1 MEKSKIAEE
10 LRPFFNP
17 KAVAIIGATD
27 KKGKVGNVI
36 FENFKMNKERG
47 IFKGNIYPVNP
58 KLDEI
63 EGYRCYHNVKEVPD
77 DADLA
82 VISIPAK
89 FVPATMRDIA
99 EKGIKAVVIITGGFG
114 ELGEEG
120 KRMEREIYEIAK
132 ANGIRVIG
140 PNCVGVYVPDTGVDT
155 VFLPENKMDRP
166 KSGPIAFVTQSG
178 AFAAAMLDWAAGAG
192 IGIGKMVSYGN
203 KLDVDD
209 ADLMDYFI
217 HDDEI
222 RVVTFYIEGV
232 NEGRKFIEA
241 AKRITAVK
249 PVIALK
255 SGRTEYGAKAASSH
269 TGSLAG
275 ADRIY
280 DAVFKQTGIIRAE
293 DFEHMFDI
301 AKAFAK
307 CELPKGDRIGI
318 ITDGGGAGVMAS
330 DAVAKFGLKMAELSE
345 ETIKYLKENFPPH
358 AVAGNPTDVV
368 GDTDAQRYKVA
379 IEAFINDPNV
389 DAIVIIT
396 LFQVP
401 LLDEMELIDI
411 LADYAKKSNKPIV
424 AVAMGGKK
432 TEHYAKILEDKG
444 VPVYPTPERGVRAMA
459 GLVQYAKYLENL
471 SFLPICWGEGK

>member
-1 MEKSKIAEE
+1 MNRPKIIDE
-10 LRPFFNP
+10 LRPFFEP
-17 KAVAIIGATD
+17 KAVAIIGATN

-36 FENFKMNKERG
+36 FENFKKNKEQG
-47 IFKGNIYPVNP
+47 IFKGSIYPVNP

-63 EGYRCYHNVKEVPD
+63 EGYKVYKGVKELPE

-82 VISIPAK
+82 VISIPAP
-89 FVPATMRDIA
+89 FVPQTMKEIA
-99 EKGIKAVVIITGGFG
+99 EKGIKSVIIITGGFG

-120 KRMEREIYEIAK
+120 KKMEEEILQIAK
-132 ANGIRVIG
+132 ENGIRIIG
-140 PNCVGVYVPDTGVDT
+140 PNCVGVYVPDAGVDT
-155 VFLPENKMDRP
+155 VFLPDEKMDRP
-166 KSGPIAFVTQSG
+166 KSGSIAFVTQSG

-217 HDDEI
+217 YDESI
-222 RVVTFYIEGV
+222 KAVTLYIEGV
-232 NEGRKFIEA
+232 KEGRKFIEA
-241 AKRITAVK
+241 AKRITKVK

-255 SGRTEYGAKAASSH
+255 SGKTEYGAKAASSH

-275 ADRIY
+275 ADIIY
-280 DAVFKQTGIIRAE
+280 DAVFKQTGILRAE
-293 DFEHMFDI
+293 DFEHMFDV

-307 CELPKGDRIGI
+307 CKLPKGDRIGI

-345 ETIKYLKENFPPH
+345 KTIKYLKEHFPPH

-368 GDTDAQRYKVA
+368 GDTDAQRYKYA
-379 IEAFINDPNV
+379 IEAFVNDPNV
-389 DAIVIIT
+389 DAIVIIV

-401 LLDEMELIDI
+401 LLKEEEIIEI
-411 LADYAKKSNKPIV
+411 LAEYTKKSEKPIV

-432 TEHYAKILEDKG
+432 TEYYAKMLENKG

-459 GLVQYAKYLENL
+459 GLVQYAKYLEKLN
-471 SFLPICWGEGK
+471 EE

>member
-1 MEKSKIAEE
+1 MNRPKIIDE
-10 LRPFFNP
+10 LRPFFEP
-17 KAVAIIGATD
+17 KAVAIIGATN

-36 FENFKMNKERG
+36 FENFKKNKEQG
-47 IFKGNIYPVNP
+47 IFKGSIYPVNP

-63 EGYRCYHNVKEVPD
+63 EGYKVYKGVKELPE

-82 VISIPAK
+82 VISIPAP
-89 FVPATMRDIA
+89 FVPQTMKEIA
-99 EKGIKAVVIITGGFG
+99 EKGIKSVIIITGGFG

-120 KRMEREIYEIAK
+120 KKMEEEILQIAK
-132 ANGIRVIG
+132 ENGIRIIG

-155 VFLPENKMDRP
+155 VFLPDEKMDRP
-166 KSGPIAFVTQSG
+166 KSGSIAFVTQSG

-217 HDDEI
+217 YDESI
-222 RVVTFYIEGV
+222 KAVTLYIEGV
-232 NEGRKFIEA
+232 KEGRKFIEA
-241 AKRITAVK
+241 AKRITKVK

-255 SGRTEYGAKAASSH
+255 SGKTEYGAKAASSH

-275 ADRIY
+275 ADIIY
-280 DAVFKQTGIIRAE
+280 DAVFKQTGILRAE
-293 DFEHMFDI
+293 DFEHMFDV

-307 CELPKGDRIGI
+307 CKLPKGDRIGI

-345 ETIKYLKENFPPH
+345 KTIKYLKEHFPPH

-368 GDTDAQRYKVA
+368 GDTDAQRYKYA
-379 IEAFINDPNV
+379 IEAFVNDPNV
-389 DAIVIIT
+389 DAIVIIV

-401 LLDEMELIDI
+401 LLKEEEIIEI
-411 LADYAKKSNKPIV
+411 LAEYTKKSEKPIV

-432 TEHYAKILEDKG
+432 TEYYAKMLENKG

-459 GLVQYAKYLENL
+459 GLVQYAKYLEKLN
-471 SFLPICWGEGK
+471 EE

>member
-1 MEKSKIAEE
+1 MNRPKIIDE
-10 LRPFFNP
+10 LRPFFEP
-17 KAVAIIGATD
+17 KTVAIIGATN

-36 FENFKMNKERG
+36 FENFKKNKEQG
-47 IFKGNIYPVNP
+47 IFKGSIYPVNP

-63 EGYRCYHNVKEVPD
+63 EGYKVYKGVKELPE

-82 VISIPAK
+82 VIAIPAP
-89 FVPATMRDIA
+89 FVPQTMKEIA
-99 EKGIKAVVIITGGFG
+99 EKEIKSVIIITGGFG

-120 KRMEREIYEIAK
+120 KKMEEEILQIAK
-132 ANGIRVIG
+132 ENGIRIIG

-155 VFLPENKMDRP
+155 VFLPDEKMDRP
-166 KSGPIAFVTQSG
+166 KSGSIAFVTQSG

-209 ADLMDYFI
+209 ADLMDYFTY
-217 HDDEI
+217 DESI
-222 RVVTFYIEGV
+222 KAVTLYIEGV
-232 NEGRKFIEA
+232 KEGRKFIEA
-241 AKRITAVK
+241 AKRITKVK

-255 SGRTEYGAKAASSH
+255 SGKTEYGAKAASSH

-275 ADRIY
+275 ADIIY
-280 DAVFKQTGIIRAE
+280 DAVFKQTGILRAE
-293 DFEHMFDI
+293 DFEHMFDV

-307 CELPKGDRIGI
+307 CKLPKGDRVGI

-345 ETIKYLKENFPPH
+345 ETIKYLKEHFPPH

-368 GDTDAQRYKVA
+368 GDTDAQRYKYA
-379 IEAFINDPNV
+379 IEAFVNDPNV
-389 DAIVIIT
+389 DAIVIIV

-401 LLDEMELIDI
+401 LLKEEEIIEI
-411 LADYAKKSNKPIV
+411 LAEYAKKSEKPIV

-432 TEHYAKILEDKG
+432 TEYYAKMLEDNG

-459 GLVQYAKYLENL
+459 GLVQYTKYLEKLN
-471 SFLPICWGEGK
+471 EE

>member
-1 MEKSKIAEE
+1 METPKIVEE
-10 LRPFFNP
+10 LKPFFEP
-17 KAVAIIGATD
+17 KAVAIIGATN

-36 FENFKMNKERG
+36 FENFKRNKEQG

-63 EGYRCYHNVKEVPD
+63 EGYKVYKSVKELPED
-77 DADLA
+77 TDLA
-82 VISIPAK
+82 VISIPAP
-89 FVPATMRDIA
+89 FVPATMKDIA
-99 EKGIKAVVIITGGFG
+99 EKGIKAVIIITGGFG

-120 KRMEREIYEIAK
+120 KRLEREIYEIAK

-155 VFLPENKMDRP
+155 VFLPEEKMDRP
-166 KSGPIAFVTQSG
+166 KSGPIAFVSQSG
-178 AFAAAMLDWAAGAG
+178 AFAAAMLDWAALAG

-203 KLDVDD
+203 KIDVDD

-217 HDDEI
+217 YDDQI
-222 RVVTFYIEGV
+222 KVVTFYIEGV
-232 NEGRKFIEA
+232 KDGRKFIEA
-241 AKRITAVK
+241 AKRITKVK

-275 ADRIY
+275 ADVIY

-307 CELPKGDRIGI
+307 CKLPKGDRIGI

-330 DAVAKFGLKMAELSE
+330 DAVAKFGLKMAQLSE
-345 ETIKYLKENFPPH
+345 ETLKFLKENFPPH

-368 GDTDAQRYKVA
+368 GDTDAQRYKIA
-379 IEAFINDPNV
+379 IEGFANDPNV
-389 DAIVIIT
+389 DAILVIV

-401 LLDEMELIDI
+401 LLNEMEIIEI
-411 LADYAKKSNKPIV
+411 LSEYAKNSEKPIV

-432 TEHYAKILEDKG
+432 TEYYAKLLEEKG
-444 VPVYPTPERGVRAMA
+444 VPVYPTPERGVRALA
-459 GLVQYAKYLENL
+459 GLVQYAKYLEKVE
-471 SFLPICWGEGK
+471 GE

>member
-1 MEKSKIAEE
+1 MESPKIVEE
-10 LRPFFNP
+10 LKPFFEP
-17 KAVAIIGATD
+17 RAVAIIGATD

-36 FENFKMNKERG
+36 FENFKRNKEKG

-63 EGYRCYHNVKEVPD
+63 DGYKVYKSVKELPND
-77 DADLA
+77 TDLA
-82 VISIPAK
+82 VISIPAP
-89 FVPATMRDIA
+89 FVPGTMKEIA

-120 KRMEREIYEIAK
+120 KKMEEEILQIARE
-132 ANGIRVIG
+132 NGIRVIG

-155 VFLPENKMDRP
+155 VFLPDEKMDRP
-166 KSGPIAFVTQSG
+166 KSGPIAFVSQSG
-178 AFAAAMLDWAAGAG
+178 AFAAAMLDWAALAG

-203 KLDVDD
+203 KIDVDD

-217 HDDEI
+217 YDDSI
-222 RVVTFYIEGV
+222 KVVTFYIEGV
-232 NEGRKFIEA
+232 KDGRKFMEA
-241 AKRITAVK
+241 AKRITKVK

-255 SGRTEYGAKAASSH
+255 SGKTEYGAKAASSH

-275 ADRIY
+275 ADVIY
-280 DAVFKQTGIIRAE
+280 DAVFKQTGILRAE
-293 DFEHMFDI
+293 DFEHMFDV

-307 CELPKGDRIGI
+307 CKLPKGDRVGI

-345 ETIKYLKENFPPH
+345 ETIKYLKEHFPPH

-368 GDTDAQRYKVA
+368 GDTDAQRYKYA
-379 IEAFINDPNV
+379 IEAFVNDPNV
-389 DAIVIIT
+389 DAIVVIV

-401 LLDEMELIDI
+401 LLNEEEIIEI
-411 LADYAKKSNKPIV
+411 LADYAKKSEKPIL

-432 TEHYAKILEDKG
+432 TEHYAKILEEKG
-444 VPVYPTPERGVRAMA
+444 VPVYPTPERGVRALA
-459 GLVQYAKYLENL
+459 GLVQYAKYLEKL
-471 SFLPICWGEGK
+471 KKE

>member
-1 MEKSKIAEE
+1 MDMEKIVKE
-10 LRPFFNP
+10 LRPFFEPN
-17 KAVAIIGATD
+17 AVAIIGATD

-47 IFKGNIYPVNP
+47 VFKGSIYPVNP

-63 EGYRCYHNVKEVPD
+63 GGYKVYKSVTELPENT
-77 DADLA
+77 DLA

-89 FVPATMRDIA
+89 FVPSTMRDIA
-99 EKGIKAVVIITGGFG
+99 KKGIKSVIIITGGFG

-120 KRMEREIYEIAK
+120 KRMEREILEIARD
-132 ANGIRVIG
+132 NGIRVIG
-140 PNCVGVYVPDTGVDT
+140 PNCVGIYVPDTGVDT

-166 KSGPIAFVTQSG
+166 ESGPIAFVTQSG

-222 RVVTFYIEGV
+222 NVVTFYIEGV
-232 NEGRKFIEA
+232 KDGRKFIEA
-241 AKRITAVK
+241 ARRITQVK

-275 ADRIY
+275 ADTIY

-293 DFEHMFDI
+293 DFEHMFDL
-301 AKAFAK
+301 AKAFAALK
-307 CELPKGDRIGI
+307 DKLPKGDRIGI

-345 ETIKYLKENFPPH
+345 ETLKYLKENFPPH

-368 GDTDAQRYKVA
+368 GDTDARRYKYA
-379 IEAFINDPNV
+379 IEAFVRDPNV
-389 DAIVIIT
+389 DAIVVIV

-401 LLDEMELIDI
+401 LLDEMEVIDI
-411 LADYAKKSNKPIV
+411 LAEYAEKSEKPIV

-432 TEHYAKILEDKG
+432 TEYYAKILEDKG
-444 VPVYPTPERGVRAMA
+444 VPVYPTPERGVRALA
-459 GLVQYAKYLENL
+459 GLVQYSKYLER
-471 SFLPICWGEGK
+471 IKG

>member
-1 MEKSKIAEE
+1 MEARIVEE
-10 LRPFFNP
+10 MKPFFDP
-17 KAVAIIGATD
+17 KAVAIIGATN

-36 FENFKMNKERG
+36 FENFKSNKEKS
-47 IFKGNIYPVNP
+47 IFKGKIYPVNP

-63 EGYRCYHNVKEVPD
+63 DGYKVYKSVEELPED
-77 DADLA
+77 TDLA
-82 VISIPAK
+82 VISIPAP
-89 FVPATMRDIA
+89 FVPDTMKGIA
-99 EKGIKAVVIITGGFG
+99 KKGIKSVIIITGGFG

-120 KRMEREIYEIAK
+120 KKLERQIYEIAK

-155 VFLPENKMDRP
+155 VFLPDNKMDRP

-222 RVVTFYIEGV
+222 NVVTFYIEGV
-232 NEGRKFIEA
+232 KDGRKFIES
-241 AKRITAVK
+241 AKRITKVK

-275 ADRIY
+275 ADTIY

-293 DFEHMFDI
+293 DFEHMFDL
-301 AKAFAK
+301 AKAFAALK
-307 CELPKGDRIGI
+307 DKLPKGDRIGI

-330 DAVAKFGLKMAELSE
+330 DAVAKFGLRMADLSE
-345 ETIKYLKENFPPH
+345 ETIKYLKEKFPPH

-368 GDTDAQRYKVA
+368 GDTDAERYRIA
-379 IEAFINDPNV
+379 LEAFTKDENV
-389 DAIVIIT
+389 DAILVIV

-401 LLDEMELIDI
+401 LLEEEKVIDI
-411 LADYAKKSNKPIV
+411 LAEYQKKSDKPIV

-432 TEHYAKILEDKG
+432 TDYYAKLLEEKG
-444 VPVYPTPERGVRAMA
+444 VPVYPTPERGVRALA
-459 GLVQYAKYLENL
+459 GLAKYAEYLRR
-471 SFLPICWGEGK
+471 GA

>member
-1 MEKSKIAEE
+1 MNRPKIIDE
-10 LRPFFNP
+10 LRPFFEP
-17 KAVAIIGATD
+17 KTVAIIGATN

-36 FENFKMNKERG
+36 FENFKKNKEQG
-47 IFKGNIYPVNP
+47 IFKGSIYPVNP

-63 EGYRCYHNVKEVPD
+63 EGYKVYKGVKELPED
-77 DADLA
+77 TDLA
-82 VISIPAK
+82 VISIPAP
-89 FVPATMRDIA
+89 FVPQTMKEIA
-99 EKGIKAVVIITGGFG
+99 EKGIKSVIIITGGFG

-120 KRMEREIYEIAK
+120 KKMEEEILQIAK
-132 ANGIRVIG
+132 ENGIRIIG

-155 VFLPENKMDRP
+155 VFLPDEKMDRP
-166 KSGPIAFVTQSG
+166 KSGSIAFVTQSG

-217 HDDEI
+217 YDESI
-222 RVVTFYIEGV
+222 KAVTLYIEGV
-232 NEGRKFIEA
+232 KEGRKFIEA
-241 AKRITAVK
+241 AKRITKVK

-255 SGRTEYGAKAASSH
+255 SGKTEYGAKAASSH

-275 ADRIY
+275 ADIIY
-280 DAVFKQTGIIRAE
+280 DAVFKQTGILRAE
-293 DFEHMFDI
+293 DFEHMFDV

-307 CELPKGDRIGI
+307 CKLPKGDRVGI

-345 ETIKYLKENFPPH
+345 ETIKYLKEHFPPH

-368 GDTDAQRYKVA
+368 GDTDAQRYKYA
-379 IEAFINDPNV
+379 IEAFVNDPNV
-389 DAIVIIT
+389 DAIVIIV

-401 LLDEMELIDI
+401 LLKEEEIIEI
-411 LADYAKKSNKPIV
+411 LAEYAKKSEKPIV

-432 TEHYAKILEDKG
+432 TEYYAKMLEDNG

-459 GLVQYAKYLENL
+459 GLVQYTKYLEKLN
-471 SFLPICWGEGK
+471 EE

>member
-1 MEKSKIAEE
+1 MNRPKIIDE
-10 LRPFFNP
+10 LRPFFEP
-17 KAVAIIGATD
+17 KAVAIIGATN

-36 FENFKMNKERG
+36 FENFKKNKEQG
-47 IFKGNIYPVNP
+47 IFKGSIYPVNP

-63 EGYRCYHNVKEVPD
+63 EGYKVYKGVKELPE

-82 VISIPAK
+82 VISIPAP
-89 FVPATMRDIA
+89 FVPQTMKEIA
-99 EKGIKAVVIITGGFG
+99 EKGIKSVIIITGGFG

-120 KRMEREIYEIAK
+120 KKMEEEILQIAK
-132 ANGIRVIG
+132 ENGIRIIG

-155 VFLPENKMDRP
+155 VFLPDEKMDRP
-166 KSGPIAFVTQSG
+166 KSGSIAFVTQSG

-209 ADLMDYFI
+209 ADLMDYFTY
-217 HDDEI
+217 DESI
-222 RVVTFYIEGV
+222 KAVTLYIEGV
-232 NEGRKFIEA
+232 KEGRKFIEA
-241 AKRITAVK
+241 AKRITKVK

-255 SGRTEYGAKAASSH
+255 SGKTEYGAKAASSH

-275 ADRIY
+275 ADIIY
-280 DAVFKQTGIIRAE
+280 DAVFKQTGILRAE
-293 DFEHMFDI
+293 DFEHMFDV

-307 CELPKGDRIGI
+307 CKLPKGDRIGI

-345 ETIKYLKENFPPH
+345 ETIKYLKEHFPPH

-368 GDTDAQRYKVA
+368 GDTDAQRYKYA
-379 IEAFINDPNV
+379 IEAFVNDPNV
-389 DAIVIIT
+389 DAIVIIV

-401 LLDEMELIDI
+401 LLKEEEIIEI
-411 LADYAKKSNKPIV
+411 LAEYAKKSEKPIV

-432 TEHYAKILEDKG
+432 TEYYAKMLEDNG

-459 GLVQYAKYLENL
+459 GLVKYTKYLEKLN
-471 SFLPICWGEGK
+471 EE

>member
-1 MEKSKIAEE
+1 MKSPKIVEE
-10 LRPFFNP
+10 LKPFFEPN
-17 KAVAIIGATD
+17 AVAIIGATN

-36 FENFKMNKERG
+36 FENFKRNKEQG

-58 KLDEI
+58 KLNEI
-63 EGYRCYHNVKEVPD
+63 EGYRVYKSVKELPD
-77 DADLA
+77 DTDLA
-82 VISIPAK
+82 VIAIPAP
-89 FVPATMRDIA
+89 FVPNTMREIA
-99 EKGIKAVVIITGGFG
+99 EKGIKAVIIITGGFG

-120 KRMEREIYEIAK
+120 KKMEEEILQIAK
-132 ANGIRVIG
+132 ENGIRVIG

-155 VFLPENKMDRP
+155 VFLPEEKMDRP
-166 KSGPIAFVTQSG
+166 KSGSIAFVSQSG
-178 AFAAAMLDWAAGAG
+178 AFAAAMLDWAALAG

-203 KLDVDD
+203 KIDVDD

-217 HDDEI
+217 YDDSI
-222 RVVTFYIEGV
+222 KVVTLYIEGV
-232 NEGRKFIEA
+232 KEGRKFIEA
-241 AKRITAVK
+241 AKRITKVK

-275 ADRIY
+275 ADVIY
-280 DAVFKQTGIIRAE
+280 DAVFKQTGILRAE
-293 DFEHMFDI
+293 DFEHMFDV

-307 CELPKGDRIGI
+307 CKLPKGDRVGI

-345 ETIKYLKENFPPH
+345 ETIKYLKEHFPPH

-368 GDTDAQRYKVA
+368 GDTDAQRYKHA
-379 IEAFINDPNV
+379 IEAFVNDPNV
-389 DAIVIIT
+389 DAIVIIV

-401 LLDEMELIDI
+401 LLNEEEIIEI
-411 LADYAKKSNKPIV
+411 LADYAKKSEKPIV

-432 TEHYAKILEDKG
+432 TEHYAKILEEKG
-444 VPVYPTPERGVRAMA
+444 VPVYPTPERGVRALA
-459 GLVQYAKYLENL
+459 GLVQYTKYLEKL
-471 SFLPICWGEGK
+471 KEE

>member
-1 MEKSKIAEE
+1 MENDRIVQE
-10 LRPFFNP
+10 LKPFFEP
-17 KAVAIIGATD
+17 RAVAIIGATN

-36 FENFKMNKERG
+36 FENFKRNKERG

-63 EGYRCYHNVKEVPD
+63 DGYKVYHSVEELPD
-77 DADLA
+77 DTDLA
-82 VISIPAK
+82 VIAIPAP
-89 FVPATMRDIA
+89 FVPDTMREIA
-99 EKGIKAVVIITGGFG
+99 KKGIKAVIIITGGFG

-120 KRMEREIYEIAK
+120 KRMEREILEIAK

-140 PNCVGVYVPDTGVDT
+140 PNCVGVYAPDTGVDT
-155 VFLPENKMDRP
+155 VFLPEEKMDRP
-166 KSGPIAFVTQSG
+166 KSGPIAFISQSG
-178 AFAAAMLDWAAGAG
+178 AFAAAMLDWAAMAG

-209 ADLMDYFI
+209 ADIMEYFM
-217 HDDEI
+217 HDDQI
-222 RVVTFYIEGV
+222 KVMTFYIEGV
-232 NEGRKFIEA
+232 KDGRKFMEA
-241 AKRITAVK
+241 AKKVTKVK

-275 ADRIY
+275 QDVIY

-293 DFEHMFDI
+293 DFEHMFDL

-307 CELPKGDRIGI
+307 CKLPKGDRIGI

-330 DAVAKFGLKMAELSE
+330 DAVAKFGLRLAELSE
-345 ETIKYLKENFPPH
+345 ETLKFLKEKFPPH
-358 AVAGNPTDVV
+358 AVVGNPTDVV
-368 GDTDAQRYKVA
+368 GDTDAGRYRLA
-379 IEAFINDPNV
+379 LEAFVKDPNV
-389 DAIVIIT
+389 DAILVIV

-401 LLDEMELIDI
+401 LLNEEEVIEI
-411 LADYAKKSNKPIV
+411 IADYARKSDKPIV

-432 TEHYAKILEDKG
+432 TDRYARMLEEKG
-444 VPVYPTPERGVRAMA
+444 VPVYPTPERGVRALA
-459 GLVQYAKYLENL
+459 ALVQYAKYLERGNA
-471 SFLPICWGEGK
+471 E

>member
-1 MEKSKIAEE
+1 MNRPKIIDE
-10 LRPFFNP
+10 LRPFFEP
-17 KAVAIIGATD
+17 KAVAIIGATN

-36 FENFKMNKERG
+36 FENFKKNKEQG
-47 IFKGNIYPVNP
+47 IFKGSIYPVNP

-63 EGYRCYHNVKEVPD
+63 EGYKVYKGVKELPE

-82 VISIPAK
+82 VIAIPAP
-89 FVPATMRDIA
+89 FVPQTMKEIA
-99 EKGIKAVVIITGGFG
+99 EKEIKSVIIITGGFG

-120 KRMEREIYEIAK
+120 KKMEEEILQIAK
-132 ANGIRVIG
+132 ENGIRIIG
-140 PNCVGVYVPDTGVDT
+140 PNCVGVYVPDAGVDT
-155 VFLPENKMDRP
+155 VFLPDEKMDRP
-166 KSGPIAFVTQSG
+166 KSGSIAFVTQSG

-217 HDDEI
+217 YDGSI
-222 RVVTFYIEGV
+222 KAVTLYIEGV
-232 NEGRKFIEA
+232 KEGRKFIEA
-241 AKRITAVK
+241 AKRITKVK

-255 SGRTEYGAKAASSH
+255 SGKTEYGAKAASSH

-275 ADRIY
+275 ADIIY
-280 DAVFKQTGIIRAE
+280 DAVFKQTGILRAE
-293 DFEHMFDI
+293 DFEHMFDV

-307 CELPKGDRIGI
+307 CKLPKGDRIGI

-345 ETIKYLKENFPPH
+345 KTIKYLKEHFPPH

-368 GDTDAQRYKVA
+368 GDTDAQRYKYA
-379 IEAFINDPNV
+379 IEAFVNDPNV
-389 DAIVIIT
+389 DAIVIIV

-401 LLDEMELIDI
+401 LLKEEEIIEI
-411 LADYAKKSNKPIV
+411 LAEYAKKSEKPIV

-432 TEHYAKILEDKG
+432 TEYYAKMLENKG

-459 GLVQYAKYLENL
+459 GLVQYAKYLEKLN
-471 SFLPICWGEGK
+471 EE

>member
-1 MEKSKIAEE
+1 MVEKIVEDM
-10 LRPFFNP
+10 RPFFDP
-17 KAVAIIGATD
+17 KAVAIIGATN

-63 EGYRCYHNVKEVPD
+63 DGYRVYKSVEELPED
-77 DADLA
+77 TDLA
-82 VISIPAK
+82 VISIPAP
-89 FVPATMRDIA
+89 FVPDTMRQIA
-99 EKGIKAVVIITGGFG
+99 KKGIKSVIIITGGFG

-120 KRMEREIYEIAK
+120 KKLEREILEIARE
-132 ANGIRVIG
+132 NGIRIIG

-155 VFLPENKMDRP
+155 VFLPESKMDRP
-166 KSGPIAFVTQSG
+166 KSGPIAFVSQSG
-178 AFAAAMLDWAAGAG
+178 AFAAAMLDWAAMAG

-209 ADLMDYFI
+209 ADLMEYFI
-217 HDDEI
+217 HDESI
-222 RVVTFYIEGV
+222 KVVTFYIEGV
-232 NEGRKFIEA
+232 KDGRKFIESA
-241 AKRITAVK
+241 RRITRVK

-275 ADRIY
+275 ADTIY

-293 DFEHMFDI
+293 DFEHMFDL
-301 AKAFAK
+301 AKAFAALK
-307 CELPKGDRIGI
+307 DKLPKGDRIGI

-330 DAVAKFGLKMAELSE
+330 DAVAKFGLRMADLSE
-345 ETIKYLKENFPPH
+345 ETLKFLKENFPPH

-368 GDTDAQRYKVA
+368 GDTDAERYRIA
-379 IEAFINDPNV
+379 IEGFVNDPNV
-389 DAIVIIT
+389 DAIVVIV

-401 LLDEMELIDI
+401 LLEEEKIIDI
-411 LADYAKKSNKPIV
+411 LAEYQKKSDKPIV

-432 TEHYAKILEDKG
+432 TDYYAKMLEDKG
-444 VPVYPTPERGVRAMA
+444 VPVYPTPERGVRALA
-459 GLVQYAKYLENL
+459 GLVKYAEYLRR
-471 SFLPICWGEGK
+471 GA

>member
-1 MEKSKIAEE
+1 MKKPKIAEE
-10 LRPFFNP
+10 LKPFFDP
-17 KAVAIIGATD
+17 KGVAILGATD

-36 FENFKMNKERG
+36 FENFRMNKERG

-58 KLDEI
+58 KLNEI
-63 EGYRCYHNVKEVPD
+63 EGYKCYHNVKELPD
-77 DADLA
+77 DTDLA

-89 FVPATMRDIA
+89 FVPATMKDIA

-217 HDDEI
+217 YDNEI

-232 NEGRKFIEA
+232 NDGRKFIEA

-275 ADRIY
+275 ADIIY

-293 DFEHMFDI
+293 DFEHMFDM

-307 CELPKGDRIGI
+307 CKLPKGDRVGI

-379 IEAFINDPNV
+379 IEAFVNDPNV

-411 LADYAKKSNKPIV
+411 LANYAGKSDKPIV

-432 TEHYAKILEDKG
+432 TEYYAKILEDKG
-444 VPVYPTPERGVRAMA
+444 VPVYPTPERGVRAIA
-459 GLVQYAKYLENL
+459 GLVQYTRYLERR
-471 SFLPICWGEGK
+471 KM

>member
-1 MEKSKIAEE
+1 MEKSRIVEE
-10 LRPFFNP
+10 LKPFFEP
-17 KAVAIIGATD
+17 KGVAIIGATD

-36 FENFKMNKERG
+36 FENFKVNKEKG

-58 KLDEI
+58 KLTEI
-63 EGYRCYHNVKEVPD
+63 EGVKCYPSIKDVPE

-89 FVPATMRDIA
+89 FVPATMKDIA
-99 EKGIKAVVIITGGFG
+99 EKGIKSVIIITGGFG

-120 KRMEREIYEIAK
+120 KRMEQEILQIARE
-132 ANGIRVIG
+132 NGIRIVG
-140 PNCVGVYVPDTGVDT
+140 PNCVGVYVPETGVDT
-155 VFLPENKMDRP
+155 VFLPETKMDRP
-166 KSGPIAFVTQSG
+166 ETGAIAFVTQSG
-178 AFAAAMLDWAAGAG
+178 AFAAAMLDWAAMAN

-209 ADLMDYFI
+209 ADLMEYFMY
-217 HDDEI
+217 DDQI
-222 RVVTFYIEGV
+222 RVITFYIEGV
-232 NEGRKFIEA
+232 KDGRKFIE
-241 AKRITAVK
+241 TARKVTPHK
-249 PVIALK
+249 PIIALK

-275 ADRIY
+275 ADTIY
-280 DAVFKQTGIIRAE
+280 DAVFKQTGILRAE
-293 DFEHMFDI
+293 DFEHMFDM

-307 CELPKGDRIGI
+307 CKLPKGDRIGI

-345 ETIKYLKENFPPH
+345 ETLKYMKEKFPPH

-368 GDTDAQRYKVA
+368 GDTDAQRYKIA
-379 IEAFINDPNV
+379 IEAFVNDPNV
-389 DAIVIIT
+389 DVIVVIT

-411 LADYAKKSNKPIV
+411 LAEYAKKSDKPII

-432 TEHYAKILEDKG
+432 TEYYAKILEDKG
-444 VPVYPTPERGVRAMA
+444 VPVYLTPERGVRAA
-459 GLVQYAKYLENL
+459 AALVQYVKYLEKL
-471 SFLPICWGEGK
+471 KE

>member
-1 MEKSKIAEE
+1 MKSPKIVEE
-10 LRPFFNP
+10 LKPFFEP
-17 KAVAIIGATD
+17 KAVAIIGATN

-36 FENFKMNKERG
+36 FENFKRNKEQG

-63 EGYRCYHNVKEVPD
+63 EGYKVYKSVKELPD
-77 DADLA
+77 DTDLA
-82 VISIPAK
+82 VISIPAP
-89 FVPATMRDIA
+89 FVPNTMREIA

-120 KRMEREIYEIAK
+120 KKMEEEILQIARE
-132 ANGIRVIG
+132 NGIRVIG

-155 VFLPENKMDRP
+155 VFLPEEKMDRP
-166 KSGPIAFVTQSG
+166 KSGPIAFVSQSG
-178 AFAAAMLDWAAGAG
+178 AFAAAMLDWAALAG

-203 KLDVDD
+203 KIDVDD

-217 HDDEI
+217 YDDSI

-232 NEGRKFIEA
+232 KEGRKFIEA
-241 AKRITAVK
+241 AKRITKVK

-275 ADRIY
+275 ADVIY
-280 DAVFKQTGIIRAE
+280 DAVFKQTGILRAE
-293 DFEHMFDI
+293 DFEHMFDV

-307 CELPKGDRIGI
+307 CKLPKGDRVGI

-345 ETIKYLKENFPPH
+345 DTIEYLKEHFPPH

-368 GDTDAQRYKVA
+368 GDTDAQRYKYA
-379 IEAFINDPNV
+379 IEAFVNDPNV
-389 DAIVIIT
+389 DAIVVIV

-401 LLDEMELIDI
+401 LLDEEEIIEI
-411 LADYAKKSNKPIV
+411 LADYAKKSEKPIV

-432 TEHYAKILEDKG
+432 TEYYAKILEERG
-444 VPVYPTPERGVRAMA
+444 VPVYPTPERGVRALA
-459 GLVQYAKYLENL
+459 GLVQYAKYLEKL
-471 SFLPICWGEGK
+471 KEE

>member
-1 MEKSKIAEE
+1 MKSPKIVEE
-10 LRPFFNP
+10 LKPFFEP
-17 KAVAIIGATD
+17 KAVAIIGATN

-36 FENFKMNKERG
+36 FENFKRNKEQG

-63 EGYRCYHNVKEVPD
+63 EGYRVYKSVKELPD
-77 DADLA
+77 DTDLA
-82 VISIPAK
+82 VIAIPAP
-89 FVPATMRDIA
+89 FVPNTMREIA

-120 KRMEREIYEIAK
+120 KKMEEEILQIAK
-132 ANGIRVIG
+132 ENGIRVIG

-155 VFLPENKMDRP
+155 VFLPEEKMDRP
-166 KSGPIAFVTQSG
+166 KSGSIAFVSQSG
-178 AFAAAMLDWAAGAG
+178 AFAAAMLDWAALAG

-203 KLDVDD
+203 KIDVDD

-217 HDDEI
+217 YDDSI
-222 RVVTFYIEGV
+222 KVVTLYIEGV
-232 NEGRKFIEA
+232 KEGRKFIEA
-241 AKRITAVK
+241 AKRITKVK

-275 ADRIY
+275 ADVIY
-280 DAVFKQTGIIRAE
+280 DAVFKQTGILRAE
-293 DFEHMFDI
+293 DFEHMFDV

-307 CELPKGDRIGI
+307 CKLPKGDRIGI

-345 ETIKYLKENFPPH
+345 ETIKYLKEHFPPH

-368 GDTDAQRYKVA
+368 GDTDAQRYKHA
-379 IEAFINDPNV
+379 IEAFVNDPNV
-389 DAIVIIT
+389 DAIVVIV

-401 LLDEMELIDI
+401 LLNEEEIIEI
-411 LADYAKKSNKPIV
+411 LADYAKKSEKPIV

-432 TEHYAKILEDKG
+432 TEYYAKILEEKG
-444 VPVYPTPERGVRAMA
+444 VPVYPTPERGVRAVA
-459 GLVQYAKYLENL
+459 GLVHYTKYLEKL
-471 SFLPICWGEGK
+471 KEE

>member
-1 MEKSKIAEE
+1 MEARIVEE
-10 LRPFFNP
+10 MKPFFDP
-17 KAVAIIGATD
+17 KAVAIIGATN

-36 FENFKMNKERG
+36 FENFKSNKEKG
-47 IFKGNIYPVNP
+47 IFKGKIYPVNP

-63 EGYRCYHNVKEVPD
+63 EGYKVYKSVEELPED
-77 DADLA
+77 TDLA
-82 VISIPAK
+82 VISIPAP
-89 FVPATMRDIA
+89 FVPDTMKGIA
-99 EKGIKAVVIITGGFG
+99 KKGIKSVIIITGGFG

-120 KRMEREIYEIAK
+120 KKLERQIYEIAK

-155 VFLPENKMDRP
+155 VFLPDNKMDRP

-222 RVVTFYIEGV
+222 NVVTFYIEGV
-232 NEGRKFIEA
+232 KDGRKFIES
-241 AKRITAVK
+241 AKRITKVK

-275 ADRIY
+275 ADTIY

-293 DFEHMFDI
+293 DFEHMFDL
-301 AKAFAK
+301 AKAFAALK
-307 CELPKGDRIGI
+307 DKLPKGDRVGI

-330 DAVAKFGLKMAELSE
+330 DAVAKFGLKMADLSE

-358 AVAGNPTDVV
+358 AVPGNPTDVV
-368 GDTDAQRYKVA
+368 GDTDAERYRIA
-379 IEAFINDPNV
+379 LEAFTKDENV
-389 DAIVIIT
+389 DAILVIV

-401 LLDEMELIDI
+401 LLEEEKVIDI
-411 LADYAKKSNKPIV
+411 LAEYQKKSDKPIV

-432 TEHYAKILEDKG
+432 TDYYAKLLEEKG
-444 VPVYPTPERGVRAMA
+444 VPVYPTPERGVRALA
-459 GLVQYAKYLENL
+459 GLAKYAEYLRR
-471 SFLPICWGEGK
+471 GA

>member
-1 MEKSKIAEE
+1 MDMEKIVEE
-10 LRPFFNP
+10 LRPFFEPN
-17 KAVAIIGATD
+17 AVAIIGATD

-47 IFKGNIYPVNP
+47 IFKGSIYPVNP

-63 EGYRCYHNVKEVPD
+63 EGYKVYKSVAELPGD
-77 DADLA
+77 TDLA

-89 FVPATMRDIA
+89 FVPSTMRDIA
-99 EKGIKAVVIITGGFG
+99 KKGIKSVIIITGGFG

-120 KRMEREIYEIAK
+120 KRMEREILEIARD
-132 ANGIRVIG
+132 NGIRVIG

-166 KSGPIAFVTQSG
+166 ESGPIAFVTQSG

-222 RVVTFYIEGV
+222 NVVTFYIEGV
-232 NEGRKFIEA
+232 KDGRKFIEA
-241 AKRITAVK
+241 ARRITQVK

-275 ADRIY
+275 ADTIY

-293 DFEHMFDI
+293 DFEHMFDL
-301 AKAFAK
+301 AKAFAALK
-307 CELPKGDRIGI
+307 NKLPRGERIGI

-330 DAVAKFGLKMAELSE
+330 DAVAKFGLKMASLSE
-345 ETIKYLKENFPPH
+345 ESLEYLKEHFPPH

-368 GDTDAQRYKVA
+368 GDTDAQRYKYA
-379 IEAFINDPNV
+379 IEAFVRDPNV
-389 DAIVIIT
+389 DAIVVIV

-401 LLDEMELIDI
+401 LLDEMEVIDI
-411 LADYAKKSNKPIV
+411 LAEYAEKSEKPIV

-432 TEHYAKILEDKG
+432 TEYYAKILEDKG
-444 VPVYPTPERGVRAMA
+444 VPVYPTPERGVRALA
-459 GLVQYAKYLENL
+459 GLVQYSRYLER
-471 SFLPICWGEGK
+471 IKG

>member
-1 MEKSKIAEE
+1 MEKPKIVEE
-10 LRPFFNP
+10 LKPFFEP

-63 EGYRCYHNVKEVPD
+63 EGYKVYKSVEELPED
-77 DADLA
+77 TDLA

-89 FVPATMRDIA
+89 FVPATMKDIA
-99 EKGIKAVVIITGGFG
+99 KKGIKSVVIITGGFG

-120 KRMEREIYEIAK
+120 KRMEQEILEIARE
-132 ANGIRVIG
+132 NGIRVIG

-155 VFLPENKMDRP
+155 VFLPESKMDRP
-166 KSGPIAFVTQSG
+166 KSGEIAFVSQSG
-178 AFAAAMLDWAAGAG
+178 AFAAAMLDWAAMAG
-192 IGIGKMVSYGN
+192 IGISKMVSYGN

-217 HDDEI
+217 HDDATK
-222 RVVTFYIEGV
+222 VVTFYIEGV
-232 NEGRKFIEA
+232 KDGRKFIES
-241 AKRITAVK
+241 AKRISQVK

-275 ADRIY
+275 ADTIY
-280 DAVFKQTGIIRAE
+280 DAVFKQTGVLRAE
-293 DFEHMFDI
+293 DFEHMFDV

-307 CELPKGDRIGI
+307 CKLPKGDRVGI

-330 DAVAKFGLKMAELSE
+330 DAVAKFGLRMADLSE
-345 ETIKYLKENFPPH
+345 ESLRYLKEKFPPH

-368 GDTDAQRYKVA
+368 GDTDAQRYKYA
-379 IEAFINDPNV
+379 IEAFVNDPNV
-389 DAIVIIT
+389 DAIVVIV

-401 LLDEMELIDI
+401 LLDEMEIIDI
-411 LADYAKKSNKPIV
+411 LAEYKEKSDKPIV

-432 TEHYAKILEDKG
+432 TEHYAKILEEKG
-444 VPVYPTPERGVRAMA
+444 VPVYPTPERGVRAIA
-459 GLVQYAKYLENL
+459 GLVHYAKYLERVK
-471 SFLPICWGEGK
+471 G

>member
-1 MEKSKIAEE
+1 MEVPKIVEE
-10 LRPFFNP
+10 LKPFFEP
-17 KAVAIIGATD
+17 KAVAIIGATN

-36 FENFKMNKERG
+36 FENFKRNKEKG

-63 EGYRCYHNVKEVPD
+63 DGYKVYKSVKELPND
-77 DADLA
+77 TDLA
-82 VISIPAK
+82 VISIPAP

-99 EKGIKAVVIITGGFG
+99 EKGIKAVIIITGGFG

-120 KRMEREIYEIAK
+120 KKLEREIYEIAK

-155 VFLPENKMDRP
+155 VFLPEEKMDRP
-166 KSGPIAFVTQSG
+166 KSGPIAFVSQSG
-178 AFAAAMLDWAAGAG
+178 AFAAAMLDWAALAG

-203 KLDVDD
+203 KIDVDD

-217 HDDEI
+217 YDEQI
-222 RVVTFYIEGV
+222 KVVTFYIEGV
-232 NEGRKFIEA
+232 KDGRKFIEA
-241 AKRITAVK
+241 AKRITKVK

-275 ADRIY
+275 ADVIY

-293 DFEHMFDI
+293 DFEHMFDT

-307 CELPKGDRIGI
+307 CKLPKGDRVGI

-330 DAVAKFGLKMAELSE
+330 DAVAKFGLKMAQLSE
-345 ETIKYLKENFPPH
+345 ETLNFLKENLPPH

-368 GDTDAQRYKVA
+368 GDTDAQRYKIA
-379 IEAFINDPNV
+379 IEAFVNDPNV
-389 DAIVIIT
+389 DAILVIV

-401 LLDEMELIDI
+401 LLNEEEVIEI
-411 LADYAKKSNKPIV
+411 LAEYAKKSEKPIV
-424 AVAMGGKK
+424 AVAMGGRK
-432 TEHYAKILEDKG
+432 TEHYAKLLEEKG
-444 VPVYPTPERGVRAMA
+444 VPVYPTPERGVRALA
-459 GLVQYAKYLENL
+459 DLVRYVKYLEKVK
-471 SFLPICWGEGK
+471 GE